1 MPLAS
6 QKRVEGVTDSVAIR
20 SRFGADFGASMPCRC
35 LVDARGDTKD
45 KAQRRQN
52 VAKNRLDFIVW
63 RVDGCPRRHERHKK
77 SPNT

>member
-6 QKRVEGVTDSVAIR
+6 QKKVEGVTDSVAIR

-35 LVDARGDTKD
+35 LVDVED

-77 SPNT
+77 KPDS